1 MGGHFASAEVGGVGA
16 CVRGLK
22 VASSLRSGVEVCNAG
37 CAVDTVAGSS
47 GEGAFDPKPSYSN
60 GSADVEEAK
69 ANWEG
74 CACEFCEPDPEA
86 FAPVGKVSLHAFP
99 AEPPYPSIFCIMY

>member
-37 CAVDTVAGSS
+37 CAVDTVASSS

-60 GSADVEEAK
+60 GSAAVEEAK
-69 ANWEG
+69 ANWL
-74 CACEFCEPDPEA
+74 AIRSEA
-86 FAPVGKVSLHAFP
+86 KRRRALGLP
-99 AEPPYPSIFCIMY
+99 ASIGGVWGF